1 MSIPIRHYISAFQQ
15 LFFPHICCGCGADY
29 IKANQFICASCMH
42 VLPATHFMDKN
53 GNPIDKIFEGRIP
66 VTAAGAGFYF
76 YKSGLVQHL
85 IAQLKYHQNKEAGKF
100 LGRCLGRF
108 LKDSNRFNGVDLL
121 MPLPLHP
128 KKEFQRGYN
137 QAALICE
144 GIKEVW
150 PKPVCTKA
158 VSRLIYTQTQ
168 TQGNRISRW
177 KNMENAFW
185 VVDPHFIKNKHILL
199 IDDVITTGA
208 SLEACGNTIL
218 SVPGTKLSIA
228 TVAFTV

>member
-1 MSIPIRHYISAFQQ
+1 
-15 LFFPHICCGCGADY
+15 
-29 IKANQFICASCMH
+29 
-42 VLPATHFMDKN
+42 
-53 GNPIDKIFEGRIP
+53 
-66 VTAAGAGFYF
+66 
-76 YKSGLVQHL
+76 
-85 IAQLKYHQNKEAGKF
+85 
-100 LGRCLGRF
+100 
-108 LKDSNRFNGVDLL
+108 

-150 PKPVCTKA
+150 PKPICTKA
-158 VSRLIYTQTQ
+158 VSRLVYTQTQ

-185 VVDPHFIKNKHILL
+185 PVDPAFIKNKHILL

-208 SLEACGNTIL
+208 SLEACGNAIL
-218 SVPGTKLSIA
+218 SVAGTKLSIVTA
-228 TVAFTV
+228 AYTV